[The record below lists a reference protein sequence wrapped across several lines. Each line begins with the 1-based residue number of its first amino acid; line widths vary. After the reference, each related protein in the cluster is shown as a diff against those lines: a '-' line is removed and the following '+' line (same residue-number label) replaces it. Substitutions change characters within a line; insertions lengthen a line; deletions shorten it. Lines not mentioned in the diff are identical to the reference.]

1 MGPDSPLIHKLLVP
15 AEQSLYRGRHCSLT
29 SSRNRRRVKLK
40 NMAQTLPEAGSYG
53 LRPEVLSPM
62 ETLAQSVSTI
72 APTTTPVATIPL
84 VCALAGNGTWLA
96 YVLATAAIL
105 LVALCIAKFARY
117 SASPGS
123 LYSYASMILPP
134 SLGAT
139 AAWSLLLAYVA
150 TGSSVIGGFYHF
162 GNLLLR
168 DATGHGTSAVFLAIL
183 VTAISI
189 WIAWRDVKISARLML
204 WIEAVSVSFILIVV
218 LLVLFRHG
226 WHLDWEQFH
235 LRGMTGSGLRLGLV
249 LALFSFVGFESATTL
264 GSEAR
269 NPLKTIPRAVIESAL
284 LAGAIFIVCAYTEV
298 LGLRAAGQDLATS
311 SAPMRVLAK
320 LGGLPL
326 LGLLIDIGAL
336 VSMLAGTLAC
346 ITAAAR
352 VLLLMSHNG
361 LAHGLLRKTH
371 ARNETPGFAIAVT
384 GTAAVLPVAVL
395 AARGASG
402 LDVYG
407 WMGSLATYGFIV
419 TYALISVALP
429 RYLRAHHAYRPGAQ
443 IIPWLACAAMLL
455 ALVGNLYPVPEGPYG
470 KLPYIYLAYLIVG
483 LSWFFWRSRN
493 QKPRLA

>member
-1 MGPDSPLIHKLLVP
+1 
-15 AEQSLYRGRHCSLT
+15 
-29 SSRNRRRVKLK
+29 
-40 NMAQTLPEAGSYG
+40 MAQAQPESGGYG
-53 LRPEVLSPM
+53 LRREVLSPL

-96 YVLATAAIL
+96 YVLATAAIF
-105 LVALCIAKFARY
+105 LVALCIGKFARF

-139 AAWSLLLAYVA
+139 AAWSLLLAYIA
-150 TGSSVIGGFYHF
+150 TGASVIGGFYHF
-162 GNLLLR
+162 ANLLLR
-168 DATGHGTSAVFLAIL
+168 DATGHVLSTAFLAIL

-204 WIEAVSVSFILIVV
+204 WIEAVSVSFILIVIV
-218 LLVLFRHG
+218 LVLFRNG
-226 WHLDWEQFH
+226 FHLDWEQFR
-235 LRGMTGSGLRLGLV
+235 LRGMSGSGLRLGLV

-264 GSEAR
+264 GAEAR
-269 NPLKTIPRAVIESAL
+269 NPLKTIPRAVIQSAL

-298 LGLRAAGQDLATS
+298 LGLRLAGQDLGTS
-311 SAPMRVLAK
+311 QAPMRVLAK
-320 LGGLPL
+320 IGGLPFF
-326 LGLLIDIGAL
+326 GLLIDIGAL
-336 VSMLAGTLAC
+336 ISMFAGTLAC

-361 LAHGLLRKTH
+361 LAHASLRKTH
-371 ARNETPGFAIAVT
+371 ARNATPGIAIAVT
-384 GTAAVLPVAVL
+384 GTAAVLPVAIL

-419 TYALISVALP
+419 TYALVCVALP
-429 RYLRAHHAYRPGAQ
+429 RYLRAHNAYRPGAQ

-455 ALVGNLYPVPEGPYG
+455 ALAGNLYPVPEGPYG
-470 KLPYIYLAYLIVG
+470 KLPYIYLAYLVAG
-483 LSWFFWRSRN
+483 LLWFFLRTRN
-493 QKPRLA
+493 RKPALAES